1 MKIKTWKHMLREGFI
16 NIFRNRILSLASV
29 CAITAALF
37 VLGLVMVLVYN
48 LDSFMTD
55 IESTMEVTVFL
66 TDGTNTAVIERMEG
80 QMAAWEGVYEVEFVS
95 KAQALED
102 FRQEWG
108 DKQYL
113 LDGFGEDNNPL
124 PDSIRIHVERPEY
137 VEAVVQ
143 RASVMSRVYRV
154 QYSRDVVNT
163 IERIA
168 AAARMIGLTVVVVLL
183 IMAMIIVGNTIKM
196 TIYSRRLEINIMKYI
211 GATDWFVRWPFL
223 IEGLALGLLGAAAA
237 AGFTSLVY
245 RLLLGNMGQG
255 PIPDSFL
262 AMFRLLPMRTI
273 LPSIWSVLLGAGSIT
288 GLLAGYLSLRKHLR
302 V

>member
-1 MKIKTWKHMLREGFI
+1 MLREGFI
-16 NIFRNRILSLASV
+16 NVFRNRILSLASV

-37 VLGLVMVLVYN
+37 VLGLMMVLVYN

-66 TDGTNTAVIERMEG
+66 TDGTSAAAIERMEG
-80 QMAAWEGVYEVEFVS
+80 QMAAWEGVYAVEFIS
-95 KAQALED
+95 KAQALEN

-113 LDGFGEDNNPL
+113 LDGYGPDNNPL
-124 PDSIRIHVERPEY
+124 PDSFRIHVERPEY

-143 RASVMSRVYRV
+143 RASVLSRVYRV
-154 QYSRDVVNT
+154 QYSRDVVDT

-168 AAARMIGLTVVVVLL
+168 SAARMIGLTIVVILL

-196 TIYSRRLEINIMKYI
+196 TIYSRRREINVMKYI
-211 GATDWFVRWPFL
+211 GATDWYVRWPFL
-223 IEGLALGLLGAAAA
+223 IEGLALGLFGAAAA
-237 AGFTSLVY
+237 AGFTTLVY
-245 RLLLGNMGQG
+245 HLLLSNMEQS
-255 PIPDSFL
+255 PVPDSFL
-262 AMFRLLPMRTI
+262 AMFRLLPLQTVLPPLWTI
-273 LPSIWSVLLGAGSIT
+273 LLGAGSVT